1 MNAEQLRDAIGK
13 IDDRFI
19 EEAEHYEPEIKS
31 RKSIWIITSASAAV
45 IALCTCVHFHN
56 ATEHA
61 LRPEIDNSV
70 AVVTTAETAPQT
82 DEAFTETSVYN
93 GKITETIGPVSTDDM
108 IYTSETVMY
117 QTDVPENT
125 TEQVLNTV
133 SQNKISD
140 KIQEPPEI
148 QNSETEA
155 PVTENHTA
163 TEINTESEET
173 KSNLTNYPPKSVT
186 EITDNQITDSSITDV
201 PELLK
206 RESFVSELKLVP
218 GFTDKIYRIKYDAEK
233 ADGHIM
239 MYDVQDRKYLID
251 SPDAYTICIYD
262 VVIDGDDHD
271 DFLNKGNYILKTENE
286 YTVDEYFALD
296 DQVISVEELISSG
309 FYAVEYS
316 TGSEND

>member
-31 RKSIWIITSASAAV
+31 RKPIWIITSASAAV
-45 IALCTCVHFHN
+45 IALCTCIHYHN
-56 ATEHA
+56 AVNKARH
-61 LRPEIDNSV
+61 PEIDNSV

-82 DEAFTETSVYN
+82 EEAFTETSVYN

-155 PVTENHTA
+155 PLAENPDA
-163 TEINTESEET
+163 TELNTEPEVT
-173 KSNLTNYPPKSVT
+173 KS
-186 EITDNQITDSSITDV
+186 TDSQFTEFLETGIDESF
-201 PELLK
+201 K
-206 RESFVSELKLVP
+206 RESFITEFKFVP
-218 GFTDKIYRIKYDAEK
+218 AFTDKIYRIKYDAEK

-239 MYDVQDRKYLID
+239 IYDVYDRKYFIE
-251 SPDAYTICIYD
+251 SPNAYTICIYD
-262 VVIDGDDHD
+262 VIIEGDDYE
-271 DFLNKGNYILKTENE
+271 DFLKKGNYILKTENE
-286 YTVDEYFALD
+286 YTVDEYFALEE
-296 DQVISVEELISSG
+296 QILSMEELISSG
-309 FYAVEYS
+309 LDVV
-316 TGSEND
+316 